1 MKLEFKYDKDVISC
15 DINKKNFLLSID
27 AEKDDGIKDEL
38 EIIKSS
44 LLSPI
49 GSKRLKDIIKK
60 NEKICIVTS
69 DITRPVPTNKILPIL
84 LEEIEKANICKKNIT
99 IVLALGSHRKHTEN
113 EKLKIVGSEIYH
125 SEITVI
131 DSDMNECERLGI
143 CKNNTPVDIFKPVI
157 ESNRIICL
165 GNIEYH
171 YFAGYSGGA
180 KAIMPGVS
188 SKEAIQINHSK
199 MIDDKAKSG
208 NLLDNPVRQ
217 DIDEVGNFIKIDFI
231 LNVILDENKKVIKSF
246 AGHYLSAH
254 REGCR
259 YLDDIN
265 SVNISSLA
273 DIVIAST
280 GGFPKDINLYQAQK
294 CLENAK
300 NAVKKNGIIILIASL
315 KEGFGSEI
323 FEKWMR
329 TKKPEK
335 MIQDIKEE
343 FVLGGH
349 KAAAIALVLKKNKI
363 FLVSDMDDETV
374 KSIGFQPF
382 KNLQEA
388 VDEAKNIK
396 GKNCK
401 ISIMKEGS
409 STLPLKS

>member
-1 MKLEFKYDKDVISC
+1 MKLEFKYDKEIISC
-15 DINKKNFLLSID
+15 DIDKKNFLLSID
-27 AEKDDGIKDEL
+27 ANKDDGIKDEL

-49 GSKRLKDIIKK
+49 GSKRLKDIVKK

-69 DITRPVPTNKILPIL
+69 DITRPVPTKKILPL
-84 LEEIEKANICKKNIT
+84 LIEEMKKANILNKDIT
-99 IVLALGSHRKHTEN
+99 IVLALGSHRKHTED
-113 EKLKIVGSEIYH
+113 EKIKIVGRDIYNSEIN
-125 SEITVI
+125 VI
-131 DSDMNECERLGI
+131 DSDMNECQRLGI
-143 CKNNTPVDIFKPVI
+143 CKNNTPVDIFKPVLD
-157 ESNRIICL
+157 SDRIICL

-199 MIDDKAKSG
+199 MIEELSKSG
-208 NLLDNPVRQ
+208 NLLTNPVRQ
-217 DIDEVGNFIKIDFI
+217 DIDEVGNFLKIDFI
-231 LNVILDENKKVIKSF
+231 VNVILDENKNVIKSF
-246 AGHYLSAH
+246 AGNYLSAH

-265 SVNISSLA
+265 SVNISELS
-273 DIVIAST
+273 DVVIAST

-300 NAVKKNGIIILIASL
+300 HAVKDNGIIILIASL

-329 TKKPEK
+329 TKNPER
-335 MIQDIKEE
+335 MIKDIKEN

-363 FLVSDMDDETV
+363 FLVSNMKDETV
-374 KSIGFQPF
+374 KSIGFYPF
-382 KNLQEA
+382 ENLQNA
-388 VDEAKNIK
+388 VDKAKKIK
-396 GKNCK
+396 GENCK

-409 STLPLKS
+409 STLPFKI